1 MYPGANYY
9 VLFVLVKRQL
19 LLCGEFL
26 IIYHLESLAVHAGGH
41 RQDRDIQA
49 TQGGAQGTFFHE
61 LVL

>member
-1 MYPGANYY
+1 MYPGAHYY

-26 IIYHLESLAVHAGGH
+26 VIYQLESFAVHAAGH

-49 TQGGAQGTFFHE
+49 TQGRA
-61 LVL
+61 